1 MDTDIALMFPGQ
13 GSQALGML
21 ADLAD
26 AFEVVGA
33 TFEEASDAVGEDLWA
48 LAQHGPEADLDRTE
62 NTQPV
67 LLAACVA
74 VSRSWRA
81 AGGPKPTIAAGHSL
95 GEYSALVAAGALNL
109 ADATRLVR
117 SRGQAMQAAVPQG
130 AGAMAAILGLDDE
143 AVEQCC
149 AQAADGDV
157 VSAANYNA
165 PGQVVIAGQ
174 AAAVDRAI
182 AACKAAG
189 ARRAMALS
197 VSVPSHCAL
206 MKPAV
211 ETLSEAL
218 EALEIS
224 APEFPV
230 VQNVDAAV
238 ADDADGIRSRLV
250 DQLHAPVRWTD
261 CVRAIKATGAT
272 RLGECGPGKVLS
284 GMVKR
289 IDRELTA
296 QALGS
301 VEGLRSALG
310 G

>member
-1 MDTDIALMFPGQ
+1 MHTDFALMFPGQ

-21 ADLAD
+21 ADLAE
-26 AFEVVGA
+26 AYEVVGA
-33 TFEEASDAVGEDLWA
+33 TFEEASDAVGDDLWA

-67 LLAACVA
+67 LLAASVA
-74 VSRSWRA
+74 VYRCWQL
-81 AGGPKPTIAAGHSL
+81 AGGTEPAIAAGHSL
-95 GEYSALVAAGALNL
+95 GEYSALVAAGALTL

-117 SRGQAMQAAVPQG
+117 SRGRAMQAAVPQG
-130 AGAMAAILGLDDE
+130 AGAMAAILGLDDDS
-143 AVEQCC
+143 VEQCC
-149 AQAADGDV
+149 VEAAEGDV

-182 AACKAAG
+182 SACKAAG
-189 ARRAMALS
+189 AKRAMALS

-211 ETLSEAL
+211 ETLAEAL
-218 EALEIS
+218 EALEIT
-224 APEFPV
+224 APAFPV

-238 ADDADGIRSRLV
+238 ADGADGIRSRLV
-250 DQLHAPVRWTD
+250 DQLHAPVRWTE
-261 CVRAIKATGAT
+261 CVRAIKASGAT
-272 RLGECGPGKVLS
+272 RLGECGPGKVLA

-296 QALGS
+296 QALGT
-301 VEGLRSALG
+301 VDGLRSALDG
-310 G
+310 

>member
-1 MDTDIALMFPGQ
+1 MHTDFALMFPGQ

-21 ADLAD
+21 ADLAE
-26 AFEVVGA
+26 AYEVVGA
-33 TFEEASDAVGEDLWA
+33 TFEEASDAVGDDLWA

-67 LLAACVA
+67 LLAASVA
-74 VSRSWRA
+74 VYRCWQV
-81 AGGPKPTIAAGHSL
+81 AGGTEPAIAAGHSL
-95 GEYSALVAAGALNL
+95 GEYSALVAAGALTL

-117 SRGQAMQAAVPQG
+117 SRGRAMQAAVPQG
-130 AGAMAAILGLDDE
+130 AGAMAAILGLDDDS
-143 AVEQCC
+143 VEQCC
-149 AQAADGDV
+149 VEAAEGDV

-189 ARRAMALS
+189 AKRAMALS

-211 ETLSEAL
+211 ETLAEAL
-218 EALEIS
+218 EALEIT
-224 APEFPV
+224 APAFPV

-238 ADDADGIRSRLV
+238 ADGADGIRSRLV
-250 DQLHAPVRWTD
+250 DQLHAPVRWTE
-261 CVRAIKATGAT
+261 CVRAIKASGAT
-272 RLGECGPGKVLS
+272 RLGECGPGKVLA

-296 QALGS
+296 QALGT
-301 VEGLRSALG
+301 VDGLRSALDG
-310 G
+310 

>member
-67 LLAACVA
+67 LLAASVA
-74 VSRSWRA
+74 VSRSWQA
-81 AGGPKPTIAAGHSL
+81 AGGPKPAIAAGHSL

-109 ADATRLVR
+109 SDATRLVR